1 MLSNKD
7 VATSQPDLESVMDDI
22 DRVTLYRILNTFEEK
37 GIIHKVFDLNGTAN
51 YAMCSSNCGENHHH
65 DEHLHFNCTVCKN
78 VYCLDDLELPAL
90 KLPNGFKSEG
100 FTLYAN
106 GLCPNEEP
114 PKKAFVFKTIVID
127 AGHGG
132 KDPGAHGSHTLEK
145 NVALAIAKK
154 LDAMIKAEMPEI
166 NVDYQKNYDGYDEHD
181 PTSLIVLNT
190 YMQKYRTQSIL
201 FGSILNKQFV
211 NTDERRSRGVKEQG
225 VLVLAHS
232 AMPAV
237 LRANGNR
244 IFNSSRY

>member
-1 MLSNKD
+1 MAHSSHPGNYEALLEMHHLKKTAPRLKVLSMLSNKD

-106 GLCPNEEP
+106 GLCPKCSKLSA
-114 PKKAFVFKTIVID
+114 KKA
-127 AGHGG
+127 
-132 KDPGAHGSHTLEK
+132 
-145 NVALAIAKK
+145 
-154 LDAMIKAEMPEI
+154 
-166 NVDYQKNYDGYDEHD
+166 
-181 PTSLIVLNT
+181 
-190 YMQKYRTQSIL
+190 
-201 FGSILNKQFV
+201 
-211 NTDERRSRGVKEQG
+211 
-225 VLVLAHS
+225 
-232 AMPAV
+232 
-237 LRANGNR
+237 
-244 IFNSSRY
+244 